1 MCKLLCVSL
10 FFLSASNLFDYDARQ
25 EGGKRGK
32 QPPKVAREQP
42 SLEARISPKLFSLL
56 LKARAVSAEL
66 RSDSLI
72 RLATSNLTQSNDLK
86 VELLEEA
93 FDYAG
98 ESAFA
103 VKKTQF
109 AGKYADAPSGYLA
122 QAYDLDLDTISLRCR
137 VVSAMSKVDQK
148 RARDLFSGI
157 GIKSHSSLLHRVRS
171 RSSLM

>member
-1 MCKLLCVSL
+1 MCKLVCVSL
-10 FFLSASNLFDYDARQ
+10 FFLSVSNPFVCDARQ
-25 EGGKRGK
+25 EGGKREK

-42 SLEARISPKLFSLL
+42 SLEARISPKMFSLL

-98 ESAFA
+98 GSAFA

-109 AGKYADAPSGYLA
+109 SLA
-122 QAYDLDLDTISLRCR
+122 RSDWPACESIES
-137 VVSAMSKVDQK
+137 SKLGQ
-148 RARDLFSGI
+148 
-157 GIKSHSSLLHRVRS
+157 
-171 RSSLM
+171 